1 MQQAVSFMWGKDE
14 TAVKAMHISIVY
26 YMKYRE
32 MWTAVTTLKKCV
44 TALTNLI
51 SLIWVLANQ

>member
-32 MWTAVTTLKKCV
+32 MWAAVTT
-44 TALTNLI
+44 
-51 SLIWVLANQ
+51 